1 MPVVNHVPHRSG
13 FSKRHHWLGT
23 SKVGTITP
31 VLIDEVIPGTPVY
44 LNQASNFTMPP
55 LASDAYMKLDLKF
68 AAFFVPHRINCG
80 GFESFFTQHEYPVI
94 RTNYADPVTNVVSC
108 MPALRLFG
116 GNIIDDSS
124 YFEPGSLLDY
134 LGFKYNPNDVEPA
147 YSDFFDISMM
157 PLLAYHRVCNDW
169 FRSPSIEKDYFA
181 RAAVSSYN
189 QVPDSFLPAIMPY
202 FSLVNDNFIF
212 YCHDG
217 EDGGRNYITDSER
230 FLFADKHNLFD
241 LRQANFGFDY
251 FTRALPSAQL
261 GQPVIVSVDEDYNGF
276 TINQLRAMNS
286 LQRFREVNQLAGD
299 KFADVIKARYGADLS
314 VGVAQ
319 RSLLLGSLSYDVYNK
334 TVDVSG
340 GNNNNNIPTEFS
352 KFAGSQMGRA
362 VAGGI
367 NQLIDGFV
375 ANEPG
380 YILVVAWLSPRASY
394 ATGVNRLLRR
404 YVGGT
409 ASITDMANPTFQN
422 TGMQPVYSFEL
433 HGQSGFIAGNDNVF
447 GYVDRFADWFDMND
461 EVHGLFVDGFNLSY
475 MAPQR
480 SFTGAPTIGHKFLQ
494 IPKNYLDG
502 ITTVNA
508 ALSNFGYWLDI
519 EFDYSVSMPLNAYSI
534 PSIENPAAEHGEAIS
549 VHTGGFRL

>member
-13 FSKRHHWLGT
+13 YSKRHHWLGT

-31 VLIDEVIPGTPVY
+31 VMIDEVIPGEPAH
-44 LNQASNFTMPP
+44 LNMASNFTMPP

-80 GFESFFTQHEYPVI
+80 GFESFFTQHEYPLYQS
-94 RTNYADPVTNVVSC
+94 NFADPIRNVVSC
-108 MPALRLFG
+108 MPALRIYGANLTDDSWLFG
-116 GNIIDDSS
+116 
-124 YFEPGSLLDY
+124 PGSLADY
-134 LGFKYNPNDVEPA
+134 LGFKINPNDVSVDPG
-147 YSDFFDISMM
+147 YTMTISMM
-157 PLLAYHRVCNDW
+157 PFLAYHRICNDW

-181 RAAVSSYN
+181 KAAVAAGSSA
-189 QVPDSFLPAIMPY
+189 PLGAFIPAVMPST
-202 FSLVNDNFIF
+202 SLLSGNHIF
-212 YCHDG
+212 DCYSSSSLIT
-217 EDGGRNYITDSER
+217 GGDKFR
-230 FLFADKHNLFD
+230 FADKHNLFD

-261 GQPVIVSVDEDYNGF
+261 GQPAVVSIDDEYNGF

-314 VGVAQ
+314 VGIAQ

-340 GNNNNNIPTEFS
+340 GNNNNNLPNEFS

-362 VAGGI
+362 VAGGV

-380 YILVVAWLSPRASY
+380 YIMVVAWLSPRASY
-394 ATGVNRLLRR
+394 ATGINKLLTR
-404 YVGGT
+404 YVAGSS
-409 ASITDMANPTFQN
+409 SITDMANPLFQN
-422 TGMQPVYSFEL
+422 TGMQPINFSEL
-433 HGQSGFIAGNDNVF
+433 HGQSGFDEDGVF
-447 GYVDRFADWFDMND
+447 GYVDRYADWFDMND
-461 EVHGLFVDGFNLSY
+461 EIHGLFVDGNTLSY

-480 SFTGAPTIGHKFLQ
+480 SFTGAPVISKSFLQ
-494 IPKNYLDG
+494 IPTNYLDG

-549 VHTGGFRL
+549 IHTGGFRL